1 MVSVWGAQK
10 AMGFAREVRGKGQV
24 RWLRSQAHAIAQE
37 VDGYTWVDEMNHLI
51 N

>member
-1 MVSVWGAQK
+1 M

-24 RWLRSQAHAIAQE
+24 RWLRSQARAIAQE

-51 N
+51 NKNY